1 MSSNIYTNTGIVEA
15 SWNSRGLIL
24 HNGINK
30 SLIRQDNGILWAA
43 VREAHVNKYINIY
56 KSTDNGFTWDRM
68 WSGTY
73 SSGTYKTGITGLN
86 INGPVMHLT
95 INENRGILQLFHS
108 YYDTFAGGYGFE
120 NFYFTI
126 NSDGTITKGSNL
138 AFTVDQDDL
147 FFDVSYNDDIVN
159 ISYVSYSSLIV
170 RSYRHTFPTTADGTH
185 TATGNTYFNLLSTY
199 SKPNNTM
206 HIAIL
211 RDNTSNYHLE
221 YILYNRINGT
231 FSTPVVISQTPI
243 TTINDINIAEDGYGT
258 LCVYWNQLS
267 TDDLDAYSY
276 YSLSY
281 DNGNTW
287 STPALIPT
295 TFGQYDFVDQATMQ
309 TASRT
314 VLMSGLQGFIL
325 SYVRNINNYAQTYV
339 RLLTSDTGLTN
350 SYNLGD
356 EKIVGLKN
364 NTHTIGLRFFLPAS
378 SSLLNLNNPGEIRV
392 AFSQGQSTTNYQVD
406 KEPSY
411 FGQKLLNDDAYP
423 EEFIVEFEQDFAI
436 DNELLFTFNLLGGT
450 SDNIDY
456 YNEGLIGNITK
467 KYESAF
473 DRMGTSIYIEKY
485 EPIQESQLSDKSG
498 YSLED
503 SIYIKAFVDEINY
516 SYPISTGNDSFK
528 DYIERDTRS
537 VHIPPYL
544 HLSRTFLINN
554 GNYLKRTVWLMTYA
568 GNQYELSQLVPK
580 FVDNQIVYYTVN
592 AYVVGPSRN
601 PFTRIILPSE
611 T

>member
-1 MSSNIYTNTGIVEA
+1 MSSSIYTNTGIVEA

-30 SLIRQDNGILWAA
+30 SLVRQDNGILWAA
-43 VREAHVNKYINIY
+43 VREAHISKYINIY
-56 KSTDNGFTWDRM
+56 KSTDNGFSWDRM
-68 WSGTY
+68 YSGNF

-95 INENRGILQLFHS
+95 LNEDRGILQLFHS
-108 YYDTFAGGYGFE
+108 YYDTFDGAYGFE

-159 ISYVSYSSLIV
+159 IAYVSYSSLIV
-170 RSYRHTFPTTADGTH
+170 RSYRHTSPTSADGIH
-185 TATGNTYFNLLSTY
+185 TAAGNTYFNLLSTY
-199 SKPNNTM
+199 SRPDNTM

-221 YILYNRINGT
+221 YIKYNRIDGI
-231 FSTPVVISQTPI
+231 FSTPIVITQTPV

-287 STPALIPT
+287 TTPTLIPT
-295 TFGQYDFVDQATMQ
+295 TFGQYDFVDQATSQ
-309 TASRT
+309 AASRT
-314 VLMSGLQGFIL
+314 VLISGLQGFAL
-325 SYVRNINNYAQTYV
+325 SYVRNINSYAKTYV

-350 SYNLGD
+350 SYILGD
-356 EKIVGLKN
+356 EKIVGSKN
-364 NTHTIGLRFFLPAS
+364 DTHTIGLRFFLPAS

-392 AFSQGQSTTNYQVD
+392 AYSQGQSTTNYQVD

-423 EEFIVEFEQDFAI
+423 EEFTIEFEEDFAI
-436 DNELLFTFNLLGGT
+436 DNELLFNFNLLGAT
-450 SDNIDY
+450 SENVDY

-467 KYESAF
+467 KYVSAF
-473 DRMGTSIYIEKY
+473 DRMGTSIYLEQY

-498 YSLED
+498 YSLQ
-503 SIYIKAFVDEINY
+503 SAVYIKAFVDEINY
-516 SYPISTGNDSFK
+516 SYPISSGNESFK

-554 GNYLKRTVWLMTYA
+554 GNYLKRTVWLMTYG

-580 FVDNQIVYYTVN
+580 FVDNQIVYYTAN